1 MLRALRG
8 VLAGCERLPFAAEL
22 DREEGRR
29 SEGEEDR
36 KRTHG
41 LCHWM
46 SFRERDLDSFQFL
59 PQNAAMEVGMLVLEA
74 LASLSTGDQKE
85 PCGHVL
91 ERGPCNDGVGAF
103 EVLSGFEC
111 L

>member
-1 MLRALRG
+1 M
-8 VLAGCERLPFAAEL
+8 LAGCERLPFAAEL

-41 LCHWM
+41 LRHWK
-46 SFRERDLDSFQFL
+46 SFRERDLDYFQFL
-59 PQNAAMEVGMLVLEA
+59 PHIAVMEVGMLVLEA

-85 PCGHVL
+85 LCGRVL
-91 ERGPCNDGVGAF
+91 EGAPCNDGVGPF